1 MLVISVDSNLMT
13 IFSYSQYPLLY
24 PKRIFIFVIHFLSC
38 IIKSFILIWF
48 HYFKHIPII
57 SPFPVILCYTM
68 LYIVVKL
75 TFLKPL
81 ELQNKVNGILIE
93 IKAAEEND
101 SFGHNT
107 ASCWVQEKAGFQ

>member
-1 MLVISVDSNLMT
+1 
-13 IFSYSQYPLLY
+13 
-24 PKRIFIFVIHFLSC
+24 
-38 IIKSFILIWF
+38 
-48 HYFKHIPII
+48 
-57 SPFPVILCYTM
+57 M

-107 ASCWVQEKAGFQ
+107 ASCRVQEKAGFQ